1 MNDLFN
7 GEFMI
12 TNYLILPRSMLKL
25 GLNATEMEVYML
37 LLDRAK
43 LSAQNSGWRDEAENV
58 YLYYT
63 IRSLADAMGR
73 KESAVKAALLGL
85 ERRDLIIR
93 RRQGYT
99 KPNRLYVKVPRDE
112 PSDEV
117 RRRKLSPEKEAWDR
131 LAREPAPSGS
141 RTHDRRIPTG

>member
-58 YLYYT
+58 YRYYT
-63 IRSLADAMGR
+63 IRSRADAMGR
-73 KESAVKAALLGL
+73 KESAVKNDGNKTAGN
-85 ERRDLIIR
+85 
-93 RRQGYT
+93 T
-99 KPNRLYVKVPRDE
+99 KE
-112 PSDEV
+112 
-117 RRRKLSPEKEAWDR
+117 
-131 LAREPAPSGS
+131 
-141 RTHDRRIPTG
+141 